1 MAKRKSGS
9 KGGKSS
15 NFMTLHKAVGAV
27 SRMAA
32 LVQLRGK
39 ERDASS
45 LADALGFSPSL
56 LSNHLKVLLQ
66 AGLVERRKEGSNRYY
81 RLSKATSI
89 TSRGSGVE
97 LKASADDGS
106 TFSAYIPSAAA
117 VKQLLKGR

>member
-1 MAKRKSGS
+1 MAKRKKSGS
-9 KGGKSS
+9 SKSS
-15 NFMTLHKAVGAV
+15 DFMTLHKAVGAV

-32 LVQLRGK
+32 LLQLRGK

-66 AGLVERRKEGSNRYY
+66 AGLVERRKAGSNRYY

-89 TSRGSGVE
+89 TSKGAGVE
-97 LKASADDGS
+97 LRASASDGS

-117 VKQLLKGR
+117 VKQLLKSR